1 MYVGPFISAPLNKLG
16 QQERLLLPRCYYLGP
31 GPKKMGLKASSR
43 AEILI
48 QSWNQLDKRSTTM
61 EILNIERWDSLVEF
75 RRDLRD
81 AHYYQQ
87 VVVGVLI

>member
-1 MYVGPFISAPLNKLG
+1 
-16 QQERLLLPRCYYLGP
+16 
-31 GPKKMGLKASSR
+31 
-43 AEILI
+43 
-48 QSWNQLDKRSTTM
+48 M

>member
-1 MYVGPFISAPLNKLG
+1 
-16 QQERLLLPRCYYLGP
+16 
-31 GPKKMGLKASSR
+31 
-43 AEILI
+43 
-48 QSWNQLDKRSTTM
+48 M

-87 VVVGVLI
+87 VVVGSFDLVVVLFI